1 MIVVNV
7 IFLLFDLLRNRRND
21 YGIVMINGQFFS
33 GSWKMSFKI
42 SILIPEKEL
51 ALLIVLLKFELG
63 YTLFF
68 ISNAFFQLS
77 LSVA

>member
-1 MIVVNV
+1 MENE
-7 IFLLFDLLRNRRND
+7 F
-21 YGIVMINGQFFS
+21 Q
-33 GSWKMSFKI
+33 I